1 MKKLKLGESKF
12 GLTKAC
18 SQGFD
23 ATDGKD
29 AGYRVSQDDEQ
40 CFQADVMDIKL
51 NVCVYIYIHGKVQF
65 AASQLLHL
73 GVAIKAATLKSNK
86 GKQWSCEGNHF
97 DLLNVNLHDGKE

>member
-51 NVCVYIYIHGKVQF
+51 NVCVYIYIYMEKCNL
-65 AASQLLHL
+65 QLPNYCIWGLR
-73 GVAIKAATLKSNK
+73 
-86 GKQWSCEGNHF
+86 
-97 DLLNVNLHDGKE
+97 